1 MSFRPGSS
9 ACQDEA
15 VRAMEVCI
23 ADIRGWMASHQLMLN
38 DSKTEFVIIGSRQQ
52 LTKVNI
58 DGIQVGA
65 TEIKPVKSVRS
76 LGAWFDTTMSMN
88 VHIGKVCSK
97 AFHSLYNIRQIRKF
111 LSDDS
116 TKIHAFVTSHLDYCN
131 SLLYGIPQYQID
143 RLARITC
150 YVPRYAHI
158 TPTLMHLHWL
168 SIRFRVHFK
177 IALLVFKALKGFAP
191 PYLTELLKVKI
202 PGRYALRTNSQ
213 LLLEGKTFGDRAFA
227 SAAPRIWNDLPLAIR
242 ESETVKCFK
251 SRLKTYLF
259 TTAFKCRD
267 TSLSVHPN

>member
-1 MSFRPGSS
+1 
-9 ACQDEA
+9 
-15 VRAMEVCI
+15 
-23 ADIRGWMASHQLMLN
+23 MASHQLMLN

-52 LTKVNI
+52 LTQVNI

-65 TEIKPVKSVRS
+65 TEIKPLKSVRS

-88 VHIGKVCSK
+88 IHIGKVCSK

-111 LSDDS
+111 LSDNS
-116 TKIHAFVTSHLDYCN
+116 TKTLIHAFVTSHLDYCN

-143 RLARITC
+143 RLQRVLNAAARISC
-150 YVPRYAHI
+150 YVLRYAHI
-158 TPTLMHLHWL
+158 IPTLMHLHWL
-168 SIRFRVHFK
+168 PIRFRVHFK
-177 IALLVFKALKGFAP
+177 IALLVFKALKVFAP

-202 PGRYALRTNSQ
+202 PGRYTLRTNSQ
-213 LLLEGKTFGDRAFA
+213 LLLEVPKTTCKTFGDRAFA